1 MIVLYVF
8 TGYLMIK
15 LKYNFISYFS
25 LTSLHL
31 ALALSHSPLQEIII
45 IIIIISSSSSASKQ
59 SLIIH
64 KDEQVMKALF
74 NFKSHVSDNEF
85 KSVKQIVACVCSFSE
100 SVAEFI

>member
-31 ALALSHSPLQEIII
+31 ALALSHSPLQEII